1 MMSSNTIRDK
11 DVLGLQ
17 EIVSGQNLEDK
28 IASAGAAK
36 DIYDNLESTKTE
48 FGELKNLVMRFEYI
62 GSGVDSEQNER
73 PPYFGFS
80 TCSEGL
86 YFVRN
91 ISYNATCYG
100 AITWVT
106 RNDTY
111 ITFSQSTRSEGST
124 TFSASGYVLY
134 GSSLSWY
141 SNMYVWKVFL

>member
-1 MMSSNTIRDK
+1 M
-11 DVLGLQ
+11 
-17 EIVSGQNLEDK
+17 
-28 IASAGAAK
+28 AAGAAK
-36 DIYDNLESTKTE
+36 DIYNSLESTKTE
-48 FGELKNLVMRFEYI
+48 IGELKNLVMMFEYI
-62 GSGVDSEQNER
+62 GSGVDSGQNER
-73 PPYFGFS
+73 HPYFDFS

-91 ISYNATCYG
+91 ISYNAVCYG

-111 ITFSQSTRSEGST
+111 ITFSQSAMNDGGTI
-124 TFSASGYVLY
+124 FSASGFVLY